1 MTREEWAVLVKAMKA
16 VYTSPSF
23 LPDQYAFD
31 TWYGLL
37 KDLDYKLLSF
47 GLKKYMQ
54 TEWKEPSIAALRQCA
69 QNIAPQKEELNETE
83 AWEKVCK
90 AIQNSTYNAEAEFD
104 KLPKIIQKAVSS
116 PAQLREWAVS
126 ENVDGTWWSVV
137 QSNFQRTYRAEVQR
151 EQERRKLSPDLLK
164 IIDTAR
170 LKSTEIIGLKR
181 RQCSK
186 CDYYSKSENAWSTNA
201 TCDYILI
208 EEHSRGCDPRDCVKN
223 GIFKKKAR
231 GKSRVKRVIL

>member
-16 VYTSPSF
+16 VYTSPLF

-54 TEWKEPSIAALRQCA
+54 TEWKEPSIAALRECA
-69 QNIAPQKEELNETE
+69 DSIAPQSAELNETE
-83 AWEKVCK
+83 AWEKVSR
-90 AIQNSTYNAEAEFD
+90 AIRNSGYHAEEEFA
-104 KLPKIIQKAVSS
+104 KLPELIQKAVSS
-116 PAQLREWAVS
+116 PGQLREWALS
-126 ENVDGTWWSVV
+126 ENVDGKWLSVV

-164 IIDTAR
+164 IMDSAR
-170 LKSTEIIGLKR
+170 LGGV
-181 RQCSK
+181 
-186 CDYYSKSENAWSTNA
+186 EN
-201 TCDYILI
+201 CQI
-208 EEHSRGCDPRDCVKN
+208 ENHGKN
-223 GIFKKKAR
+223 
-231 GKSRVKRVIL
+231 

>member
-1 MTREEWAVLVKAMKA
+1 MTREEWAVLTKAMKA

-37 KDLDYKLLSF
+37 KDLDYKLLSL

-54 TEWKEPSIAALRQCA
+54 TEWKEPSIAALRKCA
-69 QNIAPQKEELNETE
+69 NSIAPQSTELNETE
-83 AWEKVCK
+83 AWEKVSK
-90 AIQNSTYNAEAEFD
+90 AIRNSGYHAEEEFAR
-104 KLPKIIQKAVSS
+104 LPKLIQKAVSS
-116 PAQLREWAVS
+116 PGQLREWALS

-164 IIDTAR
+164 IMDVAK
-170 LKSTEIIGLKR
+170 LGGA
-181 RQCSK
+181 
-186 CDYYSKSENAWSTNA
+186 EN
-201 TCDYILI
+201 CQI
-208 EEHSRGCDPRDCVKN
+208 ENHGEN
-223 GIFKKKAR
+223 
-231 GKSRVKRVIL
+231 

>member
-54 TEWKEPSIAALRQCA
+54 TEWKEPTIAALRQCA
-69 QNIAPQKEELNETE
+69 GNLMPHEEELNETE
-83 AWEKVCK
+83 AWNLVSR
-90 AIQNSTYNAEAEFD
+90 AIWNSIYHAEEEFAR
-104 KLPKIIQKAVSS
+104 LPEIVQKAVSS
-116 PAQLREWAVS
+116 PGQLEEWAKS
-126 ENVDGTWWSVV
+126 GNVDGKWLSVV

-151 EQERRKLSPDLLK
+151 EQERKKLGPDLLK
-164 IIDTAR
+164 IMDNAK
-170 LKSTEIIGLKR
+170 LGGV
-181 RQCSK
+181 
-186 CDYYSKSENAWSTNA
+186 EN
-201 TCDYILI
+201 CQI
-208 EEHSRGCDPRDCVKN
+208 ENHGEN
-223 GIFKKKAR
+223 
-231 GKSRVKRVIL
+231 

>member
-1 MTREEWAVLVKAMKA
+1 MQLHGENPKQGKRGGQLGMTREEWAVLVKAMKT

-54 TEWKEPSIAALRQCA
+54 TEWKEPSIAALRECA
-69 QNIAPQKEELNETE
+69 NSIAPQSTELNETE
-83 AWEKVCK
+83 AWEKVSK
-90 AIQNSTYNAEAEFD
+90 AIRNSGYHAEEEFAR
-104 KLPKIIQKAVSS
+104 LPKLIQKAVSS
-116 PAQLREWAVS
+116 PGQLREWALS
-126 ENVDGTWWSVV
+126 ENVDGTWLSVV

-151 EQERRKLSPDLLK
+151 EQERRKLSSDLLK

-170 LKSTEIIGLKR
+170 LGGA
-181 RQCSK
+181 
-186 CDYYSKSENAWSTNA
+186 EN
-201 TCDYILI
+201 CQI
-208 EEHSRGCDPRDCVKN
+208 ENHGEN
-223 GIFKKKAR
+223 
-231 GKSRVKRVIL
+231 

>member
-54 TEWKEPSIAALRQCA
+54 TERKEPSIAALRECA
-69 QNIAPQKEELNETE
+69 NSIAPQSTELNETE
-83 AWEKVCK
+83 AWEKVRK
-90 AIQNSTYNAEAEFD
+90 AIQSSALYAETEFD

-164 IIDTAR
+164 IIDAAR
-170 LKSTEIIGLKR
+170 LGGA
-181 RQCSK
+181 
-186 CDYYSKSENAWSTNA
+186 EN
-201 TCDYILI
+201 CQI
-208 EEHSRGCDPRDCVKN
+208 ENHGEN
-223 GIFKKKAR
+223 
-231 GKSRVKRVIL
+231 

>member
-16 VYTSPSF
+16 VYTSPAF

-54 TEWKEPSIAALRQCA
+54 TEWKEPSIAALRQCT
-69 QNIAPQKEELNETE
+69 QSLAPQSDELNETE
-83 AWEKVCK
+83 AWNLVSR
-90 AIQNSTYNAEAEFD
+90 AIWNSIYNAEEEFS
-104 KLPKIIQKAVSS
+104 KLPEIVQKAVSS
-116 PAQLREWAVS
+116 PGQLEEWAKS
-126 ENVDGTWWSVV
+126 GNVDGKWLSVV

-170 LKSTEIIGLKR
+170 LGGA
-181 RQCSK
+181 
-186 CDYYSKSENAWSTNA
+186 EN
-201 TCDYILI
+201 CQI
-208 EEHSRGCDPRDCVKN
+208 ENHGKN
-223 GIFKKKAR
+223 
-231 GKSRVKRVIL
+231 

>member
-1 MTREEWAVLVKAMKA
+1 MIREEWAVLVKAMKA
-16 VYTSPSF
+16 VYTSTSF

-54 TEWKEPSIAALRQCA
+54 TEWKEPSIAALRKCA
-69 QNIAPQKEELNETE
+69 NSIAPQSTELNETE
-83 AWEKVCK
+83 AWEKVSK
-90 AIQNSTYNAEAEFD
+90 AIRNSGYHAEEEFAR
-104 KLPKIIQKAVSS
+104 LPELIQKAVSS
-116 PAQLREWAVS
+116 PGQLREWALS

-170 LKSTEIIGLKR
+170 LGGA
-181 RQCSK
+181 
-186 CDYYSKSENAWSTNA
+186 EN
-201 TCDYILI
+201 CQI
-208 EEHSRGCDPRDCVKN
+208 ENHGEN
-223 GIFKKKAR
+223 
-231 GKSRVKRVIL
+231 

>member
-54 TEWKEPSIAALRQCA
+54 TEWKEPSMAALRKCA
-69 QNIAPQKEELNETE
+69 QSLAPQSDELNETE
-83 AWEKVCK
+83 AWNLVSR
-90 AIQNSTYNAEAEFD
+90 AIRNSIYHAEEEFS
-104 KLPKIIQKAVSS
+104 KLPEIVQKAVSS
-116 PAQLREWAVS
+116 PGQLEEWAKS
-126 ENVDGTWWSVV
+126 GNVDGTWWSVV

-170 LKSTEIIGLKR
+170 LGGA
-181 RQCSK
+181 
-186 CDYYSKSENAWSTNA
+186 EN
-201 TCDYILI
+201 CQI
-208 EEHSRGCDPRDCVKN
+208 ENHGEN
-223 GIFKKKAR
+223 
-231 GKSRVKRVIL
+231 

>member
-37 KDLDYKLLSF
+37 KDLEYKLLSF

-54 TEWKEPSIAALRQCA
+54 TEWKEPTIAALRQCA
-69 QNIAPQKEELNETE
+69 QSLAPQSDELNETE
-83 AWEKVCK
+83 AWNLVSR
-90 AIQNSTYNAEAEFD
+90 AIWNSIYHAEEEFS
-104 KLPKIIQKAVSS
+104 KFSEIVQKAVSS
-116 PAQLREWAVS
+116 PGQLEEWAKS
-126 ENVDGTWWSVV
+126 GNVDGKWLSVV

-170 LKSTEIIGLKR
+170 LGGA
-181 RQCSK
+181 
-186 CDYYSKSENAWSTNA
+186 EN
-201 TCDYILI
+201 CQI
-208 EEHSRGCDPRDCVKN
+208 ENHGEN
-223 GIFKKKAR
+223 
-231 GKSRVKRVIL
+231 

>member
-69 QNIAPQKEELNETE
+69 QSLLTQKEEINETE
-83 AWEKVCK
+83 AWEKVSR
-90 AIQNSTYNAEAEFD
+90 AIRNSGYHAEEEFAR
-104 KLPKIIQKAVSS
+104 LPELIQKAVSS
-116 PAQLREWAVS
+116 PGQLREWALS
-126 ENVDGTWWSVV
+126 ENVDGKWLSVV

-164 IIDTAR
+164 IIDAAR
-170 LKSTEIIGLKR
+170 LGGA
-181 RQCSK
+181 
-186 CDYYSKSENAWSTNA
+186 EN
-201 TCDYILI
+201 CQI
-208 EEHSRGCDPRDCVKN
+208 ENHGKN
-223 GIFKKKAR
+223 
-231 GKSRVKRVIL
+231 

>member
-1 MTREEWAVLVKAMKA
+1 MKREEWAVLVKAMKA

-69 QNIAPQKEELNETE
+69 QSLLTQKEEINETE
-83 AWEKVCK
+83 AWEKVSR
-90 AIQNSTYNAEAEFD
+90 AIRNSGYHAEEEFSR
-104 KLPKIIQKAVSS
+104 LPELIQKAVSS
-116 PAQLREWAVS
+116 PGQLREWALS
-126 ENVDGTWWSVV
+126 ENVDGKWLSVV

-164 IIDTAR
+164 IMNASR
-170 LKSTEIIGLKR
+170 LGGV
-181 RQCSK
+181 
-186 CDYYSKSENAWSTNA
+186 EN
-201 TCDYILI
+201 CQI
-208 EEHSRGCDPRDCVKN
+208 ENHGKN
-223 GIFKKKAR
+223 
-231 GKSRVKRVIL
+231 

>member
-1 MTREEWAVLVKAMKA
+1 MKREEWAVLVKAMKA

-54 TEWKEPSIAALRQCA
+54 TEWKEPSIAALRKCA
-69 QNIAPQKEELNETE
+69 DSIAPQSTELNETE
-83 AWEKVCK
+83 AWEKVSK
-90 AIQNSTYNAEAEFD
+90 AIRNSGYHAEEEFAR
-104 KLPKIIQKAVSS
+104 LPELIQKAVSS
-116 PAQLREWAVS
+116 PGQLREWALS

-137 QSNFQRTYRAEVQR
+137 QSNFQRTYRAEVQI

-164 IIDTAR
+164 IMDVAK
-170 LKSTEIIGLKR
+170 LGGA
-181 RQCSK
+181 
-186 CDYYSKSENAWSTNA
+186 EN
-201 TCDYILI
+201 CQI
-208 EEHSRGCDPRDCVKN
+208 ENHGEN
-223 GIFKKKAR
+223 
-231 GKSRVKRVIL
+231 

>member
-54 TEWKEPSIAALRQCA
+54 TEWKEPSIAALRECA
-69 QNIAPQKEELNETE
+69 NSIAPQSTELNETE
-83 AWEKVCK
+83 AWEKVSK
-90 AIQNSTYNAEAEFD
+90 AIRNSGHHAEEEFAR
-104 KLPKIIQKAVSS
+104 LPKLIQKAVSS
-116 PAQLREWAVS
+116 PGQLREWALS
-126 ENVDGTWWSVV
+126 ENVDGTWLSVV

-151 EQERRKLSPDLLK
+151 EQERRKLSSDLLK

-170 LKSTEIIGLKR
+170 LGGA
-181 RQCSK
+181 
-186 CDYYSKSENAWSTNA
+186 EN
-201 TCDYILI
+201 CQI
-208 EEHSRGCDPRDCVKN
+208 ENHGEN
-223 GIFKKKAR
+223 
-231 GKSRVKRVIL
+231 

>member
-23 LPDQYAFD
+23 LPDQNAFD

-54 TEWKEPSIAALRQCA
+54 TECKEPTIAALRQCA
-69 QNIAPQKEELNETE
+69 QSLMLQKEELNETE
-83 AWEKVCK
+83 AWEMVRR
-90 AIQNSTYNAEAEFD
+90 AIQSSALYAETEFD

-164 IIDTAR
+164 IIDSVR
-170 LKSTEIIGLKR
+170 LGGVE
-181 RQCSK
+181 K
-186 CDYYSKSENAWSTNA
+186 CQIENHGEN
-201 TCDYILI
+201 
-208 EEHSRGCDPRDCVKN
+208 
-223 GIFKKKAR
+223 
-231 GKSRVKRVIL
+231 

>member
-47 GLKKYMQ
+47 GLKKCMQ
-54 TEWKEPSIAALRQCA
+54 TEWKEPSIAALRECA
-69 QNIAPQKEELNETE
+69 DSIAPQSTELNETE

-90 AIQNSTYNAEAEFD
+90 AIQNSTYNAETEFD

-151 EQERRKLSPDLLK
+151 EQERRKLSSDLLK
-164 IIDTAR
+164 IMDAAK
-170 LKSTEIIGLKR
+170 LGGA
-181 RQCSK
+181 
-186 CDYYSKSENAWSTNA
+186 EN
-201 TCDYILI
+201 CQI
-208 EEHSRGCDPRDCVKN
+208 ENHGKN
-223 GIFKKKAR
+223 
-231 GKSRVKRVIL
+231 

>member
-54 TEWKEPSIAALRQCA
+54 TEWKEPTIAALRQCA
-69 QNIAPQKEELNETE
+69 GSLAPQSDELNETE
-83 AWEKVCK
+83 AWNLVLR
-90 AIQNSTYNAEAEFD
+90 AIWASAYYAKEEFS
-104 KLPKIIQKAVSS
+104 KLPELVQKAVSS
-116 PAQLREWAVS
+116 PGQLEEWARA
-126 ENVDGTWWSVV
+126 ENVDGKWWSVV

-151 EQERRKLSPDLLK
+151 EQERKKLSPDLLK

-170 LKSTEIIGLKR
+170 LGGA
-181 RQCSK
+181 
-186 CDYYSKSENAWSTNA
+186 EN
-201 TCDYILI
+201 CQI
-208 EEHSRGCDPRDCVKN
+208 ENHGEN
-223 GIFKKKAR
+223 
-231 GKSRVKRVIL
+231 

>member
-16 VYTSPSF
+16 VYASPAF

-69 QNIAPQKEELNETE
+69 QSVAPQKEELNETE

-90 AIQNSTYNAEAEFD
+90 AIQNSTYNAETEFD

-170 LKSTEIIGLKR
+170 LGGA
-181 RQCSK
+181 
-186 CDYYSKSENAWSTNA
+186 EN
-201 TCDYILI
+201 CQI
-208 EEHSRGCDPRDCVKN
+208 ENHGEN
-223 GIFKKKAR
+223 
-231 GKSRVKRVIL
+231 

>member
-23 LPDQYAFD
+23 LPDQNAFD

-54 TEWKEPSIAALRQCA
+54 TEWKEPSIAALRKCA
-69 QNIAPQKEELNETE
+69 NSIAPQSTELNETE
-83 AWEKVCK
+83 AWEKVSK
-90 AIQNSTYNAEAEFD
+90 AIRNSGYHAEEEFAR
-104 KLPKIIQKAVSS
+104 LPELIQKAVSS
-116 PAQLREWAVS
+116 PGQLREWALS
-126 ENVDGTWWSVV
+126 ENVDGTWLSVV

-170 LKSTEIIGLKR
+170 LGGA
-181 RQCSK
+181 
-186 CDYYSKSENAWSTNA
+186 EN
-201 TCDYILI
+201 CQI
-208 EEHSRGCDPRDCVKN
+208 ENHGEN
-223 GIFKKKAR
+223 
-231 GKSRVKRVIL
+231 

>member
-54 TEWKEPSIAALRQCA
+54 TEWKEPTIAALRQCA
-69 QNIAPQKEELNETE
+69 GSLMPHEEELNETE
-83 AWEKVCK
+83 AWNLVSK
-90 AIQNSTYNAEAEFD
+90 AIRNSIYNSEQEFS
-104 KLPKIIQKAVSS
+104 KLPELIQKAVSS
-116 PAQLREWAVS
+116 PGQLWEWATS
-126 ENVDGTWWSVV
+126 ENIDGKWLSVV

-151 EQERRKLSPDLLK
+151 GHERQKLSPDLLK
-164 IIDTAR
+164 IMNNAK
-170 LKSTEIIGLKR
+170 LGGV
-181 RQCSK
+181 
-186 CDYYSKSENAWSTNA
+186 EN
-201 TCDYILI
+201 CQI
-208 EEHSRGCDPRDCVKN
+208 ENHGEN
-223 GIFKKKAR
+223 
-231 GKSRVKRVIL
+231 

>member
-23 LPDQYAFD
+23 LPDQDAFD

-69 QNIAPQKEELNETE
+69 QSLVPQSDKLNETE
-83 AWEKVCK
+83 AWNLVSR
-90 AIQNSTYNAEAEFD
+90 AIRNSTYHAEEEFD
-104 KLPKIIQKAVSS
+104 KLPGLIQKAVSS
-116 PAQLREWAVS
+116 PGQLWEWATS
-126 ENVDGTWWSVV
+126 ENVDGKWLSVV

-170 LKSTEIIGLKR
+170 LGGV
-181 RQCSK
+181 
-186 CDYYSKSENAWSTNA
+186 EN
-201 TCDYILI
+201 CQI
-208 EEHSRGCDPRDCVKN
+208 ENHGKN
-223 GIFKKKAR
+223 
-231 GKSRVKRVIL
+231 

>member
-23 LPDQYAFD
+23 LPDQNAFD

-37 KDLDYKLLSF
+37 KDIDYKLLNF

-54 TEWKEPSIAALRQCA
+54 TEWKEPSIATLRKCA
-69 QNIAPQKEELNETE
+69 NSIAPQSTELNETE
-83 AWEKVCK
+83 AWEKVSK
-90 AIQNSTYNAEAEFD
+90 AIRNSGYHAEEEFAR
-104 KLPKIIQKAVSS
+104 LPKLIQKAVSS
-116 PAQLREWAVS
+116 PGQLREWALS
-126 ENVDGTWWSVV
+126 ENVDGTWLSVV

-170 LKSTEIIGLKR
+170 LGGA
-181 RQCSK
+181 
-186 CDYYSKSENAWSTNA
+186 EN
-201 TCDYILI
+201 CQI
-208 EEHSRGCDPRDCVKN
+208 ENHGES
-223 GIFKKKAR
+223 
-231 GKSRVKRVIL
+231 